1 MKTLKTVAGAMLAT
15 MAMGLVMPASAH
27 ITFENEEVAPGETV
41 KFVLRLPHG
50 CSGKATTGVR
60 IAIPAELTS
69 AKPQPKPGWTL
80 AIVTDDVHKVSVEAT
95 HAHGDGATIKE
106 ISWRGGKLDDA
117 YYDEFVFRATVSK
130 TAANA
135 IFVPIVQECEGGS
148 VDRWIEIP
156 AAGGVSDDLK
166 YPAPSVRVQP

>member
-1 MKTLKTVAGAMLAT
+1 MKTLKTVTGAMLAT
-15 MAMGLVMPASAH
+15 MAIGLALPASAH
-27 ITFENEEVAPGETV
+27 ITFENKEVAPGATV

-50 CSGKATTGVR
+50 CSGKTTTGVR

-80 AIVTDDVHKVSVEAT
+80 AIMTDDVHKASAETT
-95 HAHGDGATIKE
+95 HAHRAGATIKE
-106 ISWRGGKLDDA
+106 ISWTGGTLEDA

-135 IFVPIVQECEGGS
+135 IFVPVVQECEGGS

-156 AAGGVSDDLK
+156 AAGGVSEDLK

>member
-1 MKTLKTVAGAMLAT
+1 MNILKTGARAFLTT
-15 MAMGLVMPASAH
+15 MAVAIALPVSAH
-27 ITFENEEVAPGETV
+27 ITFENKDVAPGATV

-50 CSGKATTGVR
+50 CSGAATTGVR

-80 AIVTDDVHKVSVEAT
+80 SVITDDVHKASAEET
-95 HAHGDGATIKE
+95 HAHGHGATIKE
-106 ISWRGGKLDDA
+106 ISWTGGKLEDA
-117 YYDEFVFRATVSK
+117 HYDEFVFRATVSK
-130 TAANA
+130 TASNR
-135 IFVPIVQECEGGS
+135 IFVPVVQECEGG

-156 AAGGVSDDLK
+156 SAGGVSDDLK

>member
-1 MKTLKTVAGAMLAT
+1 MNILKTGARAFLTT
-15 MAMGLVMPASAH
+15 MAVAIALPASAH
-27 ITFENEEVAPGETV
+27 ITFENKDVAPGATV

-50 CSGKATTGVR
+50 CSGTATTGVR

-69 AKPQPKPGWTL
+69 AKPQPKPSWAL
-80 AIVTDDVHKVSVEAT
+80 SVITDDVHKASAEET
-95 HAHGDGATIKE
+95 HVHGHGATIKE
-106 ISWRGGKLDDA
+106 ISWTGGKLEDA

-130 TAANA
+130 TASNQ
-135 IFVPIVQECEGGS
+135 IFVPVVQECEGGT
-148 VDRWIEIP
+148 DRWIEIP